1 MLINQ
6 KNAPHSCLFALNIL
20 KITGVL
26 NIFNRVF
33 NNFVVENFASVSGA
47 EENFCQIFKHFHTAR
62 FLFSKAES

>member
-1 MLINQ
+1 MLINR

-33 NNFVVENFASVSGA
+33 NNFVVENFAGISRA
-47 EENFCQIFKHFHTAR
+47 EEKFDKIFKLFHTVR
-62 FLFSKAES
+62 KLFSKAES